1 MSKNMIAPRKYD
13 EPDVTPEERNAVG
26 VRWLAL
32 CMLAF
37 WVCVIFGAL
46 ALYSCNAQARTQV
59 YLEQER
65 DLGNGYKLCI
75 YNEGVTITVPAY
87 RLCPIS
93 INVED

>member
-1 MSKNMIAPRKYD
+1 MSKNLISPPGYD
-13 EPDVTPEERNAVG
+13 EPDATPVERNASSI
-26 VRWLAL
+26 RCLAL
-32 CMLAF
+32 SMLAF